1 MSILLILVSLGLVV
15 LCGIFVAAEFSLI
28 TVNRQTVERHAAHG
42 DKQAK
47 GVLLALT
54 SLSTQLS
61 GAQVGITLTSLAI
74 GFLAEPTIARLLDSP
89 LGSLGLEGSALTI
102 TATVLAIV
110 IATVVTMIFGEL
122 LPKNLAIAL
131 PLATARRVQGTQR
144 LFTNVAHGP
153 IEFLNDNANFI
164 LKRFGVEAQ
173 EELASARSADE
184 LASLVRR
191 SAQNGT
197 LPQET
202 ARMLERSLAFGE
214 LTALDVMTSRVRVKT
229 VNLDEPVS
237 AIIAM
242 ARRTGFSRF
251 PVVKNGLDEVVGTV
265 HIKKAVSIP
274 EKERDTTPISQIMQ
288 APVIVPSSIELDP
301 LLKRLRKGGL
311 QMAII
316 IDEFGG
322 ADGIVTIED
331 LIEEL
336 VGEVYDEHDRSRT
349 LIRKR
354 TDGGWLVSGL
364 LRPDEVGQE
373 LGIFLP
379 EDREYETIGGL
390 TIDVLEKVPKVGE
403 TAVIPAI
410 DRDAN
415 ELHVLL
421 TVERMDGRRVDRLR
435 LQIEPKVDLIDAESE
450 S

>member
-1 MSILLILVSLGLVV
+1 MSILLILVSLGMVV
-15 LCGIFVAAEFSLI
+15 LCGLFVAAEFSLI
-28 TVNRQTVERHAAHG
+28 TVNRQTVERYAARG

-47 GVLLALT
+47 GVLRALT

-74 GFLAEPTIARLLDSP
+74 GLLAEPTIARLLYSP
-89 LGSLGLEGSALTI
+89 LGGVGLEGSALTV

-122 LPKNLAIAL
+122 VPKNLAIAL
-131 PLATARRVQGTQR
+131 PLATARRVQGAQR
-144 LFTNVAHGP
+144 LFTTTARVP
-153 IEFLNDNANFI
+153 IKFLNDNANFI
-164 LKRFGVEAQ
+164 LKQFGQEPQ

-191 SAQNGT
+191 SADNGT
-197 LPQET
+197 LPQQT

-229 VNLDEPVS
+229 INVDEPVS
-237 AIIAM
+237 AVIAL
-242 ARRTGFSRF
+242 AKRTGFSRF

-265 HIKKAVSIP
+265 HIKKAVSVP
-274 EKERDTTPISQIMQ
+274 EAERETTPTAHIMQ
-288 APVIVPSSIELDP
+288 QPVVVPSSIELDP
-301 LLKRLRKGGL
+301 LLKCLRQGGL
-311 QMAII
+311 QMAVI

-390 TIDVLEKVPKVGE
+390 TFDILEKVPKVGDIV
-403 TAVIPAI
+403 TIVAI
-410 DRDAN
+410 DREGND
-415 ELHVLL
+415 LQILL

-435 LQIEPKVDLIDAESE
+435 LQIESFTAEIDEVAS
-450 S
+450 